1 MFYHLLFS
9 YNNTYYISRSDFS
22 TGLQTSLFTN
32 LPTWSCYFMVSAQ
45 SKWNLIF
52 PKACFRISLP
62 HLSKWKCHHIF
73 HAKNFIFH
81 SFLSSTTANSSAS
94 SINKNSKYIL
104 NLSIYPHLHCHHYR
118 LRPPWLLQKPP
129 NLSPMCAL
137 LTSIIYL
144 RHNYNDV
151 PKCSIDHACLSLSL
165 YFKNNLN
172 STMVLEALH
181 DLSYGHGSNLHSCTL
196 HFSSAQIS
204 SQTCQVFPS

>member
-1 MFYHLLFS
+1 MNPSRFFRLYTLKNIGMFYHLLFS

-94 SINKNSKYIL
+94 SINKNSK
-104 NLSIYPHLHCHHYR
+104 IYPEFIHLSSS
-118 LRPPWLLQKPP
+118 P
-129 NLSPMCAL
+129 LSPL
-137 LTSIIYL
+137 SSKTSLTTAKAS
-144 RHNYNDV
+144 
-151 PKCSIDHACLSLSL
+151 
-165 YFKNNLN
+165 
-172 STMVLEALH
+172 
-181 DLSYGHGSNLHSCTL
+181 
-196 HFSSAQIS
+196 
-204 SQTCQVFPS
+204 